1 MESGGRSRTC
11 IEIEKKKIISTHSK
25 KTQVLNNTI
34 ETIES
39 MSNSEWTEFVST
51 LSVTVLDNR
60 RSDVSKIASHIR
72 AASNAVISLPSS
84 ARTLCLRLSA
94 IPKSQHALTFRALE
108 TALSSST
115 NVVDQSESLLLR
127 KILTS
132 SSSSS
137 LLGYFATQVVNSM
150 FGDKYD
156 ALLDTLL
163 NMLKDDSSSSS
174 FAIHFVANYA
184 SSHASRVLPKLF
196 KIQTPEALE
205 VINTMICSYSNSNEL
220 NRALAAH
227 MIKMLDNETI
237 QLRLKAGDVCSFEL
251 HSCMTTTK

>member
-1 MESGGRSRTC
+1 
-11 IEIEKKKIISTHSK
+11 
-25 KTQVLNNTI
+25 
-34 ETIES
+34 

-72 AASNAVISLPSS
+72 AASNAVLSLPSS
-84 ARTLCLRLSA
+84 VRTLCLRLSA

-115 NVVDQSESLLLR
+115 DVDQSGSLLLR
-127 KILTS
+127 KILTSS

-150 FGDKYD
+150 FGDKFD

-174 FAIHFVANYA
+174 FAVHFVANYA

-196 KIQTPEALE
+196 QIQTPEAFE
-205 VINTMICSYSNSNEL
+205 VINTMISSYPTSNEL
-220 NRALAAH
+220 NRALAVH
-227 MIKMLDNETI
+227 MIKMLDNDTI
-237 QLRLKAGDVCSFEL
+237 QLRLKAGDVCSFKSL
-251 HSCMTTTK
+251 IRIARTHVTLTLRYSHVATQPL